1 MHQSQYNILVVANY
15 FQKNVVLLDLL
26 FDKILELM
34 MSETTSMW
42 TPEVEEYSTIKS
54 LKFQGQSFLWRNEE
68 STSTHYE
75 MVYKI
80 INVY

>member
-34 MSETTSMW
+34 MSETTSM
-42 TPEVEEYSTIKS
+42 
-54 LKFQGQSFLWRNEE
+54 
-68 STSTHYE
+68 
-75 MVYKI
+75 
-80 INVY
+80 

>member
-15 FQKNVVLLDLL
+15 FQKNVVLLGLL

-54 LKFQGQSFLWRNEE
+54 FENSRTEFSLEE
-68 STSTHYE
+68 
-75 MVYKI
+75 
-80 INVY
+80 

>member
-1 MHQSQYNILVVANY
+1 MHQSQYSILVVANY

-42 TPEVEEYSTIKS
+42 TLEVEEYSTIKS
-54 LKFQGQSFLWRNEE
+54 SENSRTKFSSEE
-68 STSTHYE
+68 
-75 MVYKI
+75 
-80 INVY
+80 

>member
-15 FQKNVVLLDLL
+15 FQKNVVLLYLL

-42 TPEVEEYSTIKS
+42 TLEVEEYLTIKS
-54 LKFQGQSFLWRNEE
+54 FENSRIKFSLEDSP
-68 STSTHYE
+68 STYYE
-75 MVYKI
+75 TVYKI